1 MSRLLFSSCLLVSI
15 ACGPSLK
22 QAQRSTDYYEQC
34 YGADFDPSVTPA
46 QRRSCWSHWLDEQA
60 ENQPP
65 ELVRYAE
72 MRLGQLALDG
82 STRPL
87 PSQEPEA
94 ISALEHEYPRSPP
107 AEYHTPGCV
116 PLCND
121 RWAGCNTYCEMKDKS
136 CVAACESEFRVC
148 VDGCP

>member
-116 PLCND
+116 PLS
-121 RWAGCNTYCEMKDKS
+121 ALQ
-136 CVAACESEFRVC
+136 
-148 VDGCP
+148 

>member
-1 MSRLLFSSCLLVSI
+1 MARSLFSCCLLLSI

-22 QAQRSTDYYEQC
+22 QAQRSTGYYEQC
-34 YGADFDPSVTPA
+34 YGADFDPSVTPD
-46 QRRSCWSHWLDEQA
+46 QRRSCWNRWLDEQS

-72 MRLGQLALDG
+72 MRLQQLAVDG

-87 PSQEPEA
+87 PSEDPEP
-94 ISALEHEYPRSPP
+94 IPVIEHQYPRAPP
-107 AEYHTPGCV
+107 GEYHRSGCV
-116 PLCND
+116 PLCHD
-121 RWAGCNTYCEMKDKS
+121 RWAGCNTYCDMEDKS

-148 VDGCP
+148 TDGCP